1 MPIQKT
7 VAIIGGGPSG
17 LFAAE
22 YLSRQGFTVSVYD
35 RKPSVGRKFLM
46 AGRGGLNLTHSED
59 IKGFISRYGAAAP
72 LLEPAIRAFPPES
85 LRMWCEGLGQKTFV
99 GSSGRVFPESFKA
112 SPLLRAWIARLE
124 AQGVQFC
131 MEHDWQGWEGEAL
144 VFHVGGADERIHA
157 DAVLLAMGGASWPR
171 LGSDGS
177 WMDNLQKRGVSVSAF
192 QPANCGFVINWSEH
206 FRERFSGQPLKS
218 IALKIDGGEIHSEM
232 MGEIMIDKKG
242 IEGGAVYALS
252 RFIRD
257 EVNHN
262 GTCGIE
268 IDLKPDFSFEQIAQ
282 RLKAPR
288 GKLSFS
294 NFVRKVLNISPLAV
308 SLLLEGATPDTVRSL
323 TPENLALRIKSMP
336 LTALAPFP
344 IERAISSAG
353 GIRFDSMSEDYMIRA
368 LPGVFAAG
376 EMLDWEAPT
385 GGYLLQGCFATGLA
399 AAKGIE
405 RFLTKT

>member
-1 MPIQKT
+1 MPVQKT
-7 VAIIGGGPSG
+7 IAIIGGGPSG

-22 YLSRQGFTVSVYD
+22 YLSRQGFIVSVYD

-59 IKGFISRYGAAAP
+59 IEGFISRYGAAAP
-72 LLEPAIRAFPPES
+72 FLEPAIRAFPPES

-112 SPLLRAWIARLE
+112 SPLLRSWIARLE
-124 AQGVQFC
+124 AQGVQFN
-131 MEHDWQGWEGEAL
+131 MEHDWQGWEGDAL
-144 VFHVGGADERIHA
+144 IFHAGSEGKPIHA

-177 WMDNLQKRGVSVSAF
+177 WMDSLQKRGVAVSSF
-192 QPANCGFVINWSEH
+192 QPSNCGFVIDWSEH

-218 IALKIDGGEIHSEM
+218 IALKIDGGEIHSE
-232 MGEIMIDKKG
+232 IMIDKKG

-257 EVNHN
+257 EINTN

-268 IDLKPDFSFEQIAQ
+268 IDLKPDFSFEQVAQ

-308 SLLLEGATPDTVRSL
+308 SLLLEGESPDTVRSL
-323 TPENLALRIKSMP
+323 TPENLARRIKSMP

-353 GIRFDSMSEDYMIRA
+353 GIRFEAVNEDYMIRA

-385 GGYLLQGCFATGLA
+385 GGYLLQGCFATGLV